1 MQEILKRLYGEAVT
15 EESLSIFNEE
25 LGKRFVSKADFN
37 QRTEELKTLKSQV
50 ASMEEELLAADE
62 AVQQAEELRRKLQEA
77 EENYAKELAAYTE
90 QETKKQF
97 KATLDKSLSE
107 AGARNLI
114 AVKALLDFDQLTFE
128 NGELVGL
135 SEQLWELKKE
145 NPYLFLE
152 KQQDIQFIQPAA
164 KRQTDIAD
172 EDFKKLGYME
182 RVKLKREQPELYRA
196 MIQKTGG
203 K

>member
-15 EESLSIFNEE
+15 EESLSTFNEE

-37 QRTEELKTLKSQV
+37 QRTEELKTLRSQV
-50 ASMEEELLAADE
+50 AGMEEELLAARE
-62 AVQQAEELRRKLQEA
+62 AVLLAEELRQKLQEA
-77 EENYAKELAAYTE
+77 EERHAKELAAYTE
-90 QETKKQF
+90 QETKKQK
-97 KATLDKSLSE
+97 KAALDKGLSE
-107 AGARNLI
+107 SGARNLI
-114 AVKALLDFDQLTFE
+114 AVKALLDFEKITFE
-128 NGELVGL
+128 NGELTGL
-135 SEQLWELKKE
+135 NEQLWELKQE
-145 NPYLFLE
+145 YPYLFLE
-152 KQQDIQFIQPAA
+152 TKQEVQFIQPAA
-164 KRQTDIAD
+164 KGQTDIAD